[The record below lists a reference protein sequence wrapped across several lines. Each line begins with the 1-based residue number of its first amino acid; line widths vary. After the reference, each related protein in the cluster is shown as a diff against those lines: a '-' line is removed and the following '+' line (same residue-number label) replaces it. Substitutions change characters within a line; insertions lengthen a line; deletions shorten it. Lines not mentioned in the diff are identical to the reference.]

1 MDLSRFTQSF
11 KKLCFPIYVLFF
23 LRFLFVLPLVKTV
36 FKINPYPTML
46 HIENLFIILSCTL
59 LFFTIVLLMVNFKEG
74 RIHFV
79 VLATFLA
86 SLLFWIALNTQIIKV
101 SPTAFKEINLLCG
114 MLVTPLIMLLLVYF
128 SSSNRLSS
136 ILKGSSALFLVL
148 NTFVGYSFSD
158 RLILHF
164 GIILLELI
172 FIILIGLY
180 FCKQSLN
187 IKLTPK
193 FNFAKSLL
201 LGTILFG
208 NLCLLLILGLVQ
220 YLKIYFQEEVYLNF
234 FILINLVT
242 FCIFI
247 ANVIILLSRS
257 YHYPEQTRIGI
268 YEEEINFL

>member
-1 MDLSRFTQSF
+1 
-11 KKLCFPIYVLFF
+11 
-23 LRFLFVLPLVKTV
+23 
-36 FKINPYPTML
+36 ML
-46 HIENLFIILSCTL
+46 HIENLFLVLSCTL

-74 RIHFV
+74 RFHFV
-79 VLATFLA
+79 VLSVFLA
-86 SLLFWIALNTQIIKV
+86 NVLVWIALNAQIIKV

-114 MLVTPLIMLLLVYF
+114 MLVTPLTMLFLVYF

-257 YHYPEQTRIGI
+257 YHTPEQKRIGI

>member
-1 MDLSRFTQSF
+1 
-11 KKLCFPIYVLFF
+11 
-23 LRFLFVLPLVKTV
+23 
-36 FKINPYPTML
+36 ML
-46 HIENLFIILSCTL
+46 HIENLFIILTCTL

-86 SLLFWIALNTQIIKV
+86 SLLVWITLNTQIIKV
-101 SPTAFKEINLLCG
+101 SPTAFKEINLVCG
-114 MLVTPLIMLLLVYF
+114 MLVTPLIMLFLVYF
-128 SSSNRLSS
+128 SSSKRLSS
-136 ILKGSSALFLVL
+136 LLKGLSALFLVL
-148 NTFVGYSFSD
+148 NMLIGYSYSD
-158 RLILHF
+158 GLIHHF

-172 FIILIGLY
+172 FTILIGFY

-208 NLCLLLILGLVQ
+208 NLCLLLILGLVY